1 MKEKKKYSW
10 WDNLDPFVRNFL
22 LAIVIL
28 TIVII
33 VVIVFL
39 TLSLPETGY

>member
-10 WDNLDPFVRNFL
+10 WENLDPFVRNFL
-22 LAIVIL
+22 LAIIIL

-33 VVIVFL
+33 IVIVIL
-39 TLSLPETGY
+39 TLSLPDTGY

>member
-22 LAIVIL
+22 VAIVGI
-28 TIVII
+28 TVVIVII
-33 VVIVFL
+33 IVVL
-39 TLSLPETGY
+39 TLSLPDTGY